1 MADEFPRDDPA
12 VTPDGPEKS
21 APTRKGM
28 LVVYHGPGATKEIA
42 GLGVLF
48 RANGRGL
55 SVRHMRFKQAPKGE
69 PSGDDL
75 ALEKLGIPSHVID
88 APTEG
93 AAVELWSKAVR
104 HVSIVQEGVLVL
116 EGLLDAIAEGW
127 LSGAQVSEI
136 LSGKDSLLHVIV
148 TGEKAPS
155 ELLESADLISN
166 MRAIKQRGSDAP
178 VIAGIDY

>member
-1 MADEFPRDDPA
+1 MPDEFPRDDPG

-21 APTRKGM
+21 APARKGM

-55 SVRHMRFKQAPKGE
+55 PVRHMSFNQPQTAG

-88 APTEG
+88 APTEE
-93 AAVELWSKAVR
+93 AAIELWSKAVR

-127 LSGAQVSEI
+127 LSGAQVSET
-136 LSGKDSLLHVIV
+136 LSGKDSFLHVIV
-148 TGEKAPS
+148 TGRKAPP
-155 ELLESADLISN
+155 ELMESADLISN
-166 MRAIKQRGSDAP
+166 MRAIKERGADAP
-178 VIAGIDY
+178 FIAGIDY

>member
-1 MADEFPRDDPA
+1 MADQFPRDDPA

-21 APTRKGM
+21 APARKGM

-55 SVRHMRFKQAPKGE
+55 PVRHMRFKDAPKGE

-75 ALEKLGIPSHVID
+75 ALGKLGIPSHVID
-88 APTEG
+88 APTEE
-93 AAVELWSKAVR
+93 AAVELWNKVVR

-127 LSGAQVSEI
+127 LSATQVSET
-136 LSGKDSLLHVIV
+136 LSANESLLHVIV
-148 TGEKAPS
+148 TGETAPA
-155 ELLESADLISN
+155 ELLDSADLVSN
-166 MRAIKQRGSDAP
+166 MRAIKQRGSGSP

>member
-1 MADEFPRDDPA
+1 MPDEFPRDDPG

-21 APTRKGM
+21 APARKGM

-55 SVRHMRFKQAPKGE
+55 PVRHMSFNQPQTAG

-88 APTEG
+88 APTEE
-93 AAVELWSKAVR
+93 AAIELWSKAVR

-127 LSGAQVSEI
+127 LSGAQVSET
-136 LSGKDSLLHVIV
+136 LSGKDSFLHVIV
-148 TGEKAPS
+148 TGRKAPP
-155 ELLESADLISN
+155 ELMESADLISN
-166 MRAIKQRGSDAP
+166 MRAIKDRGADAP
-178 VIAGIDY
+178 FISGIDY

>member
-21 APTRKGM
+21 APARKGM
-28 LVVYHGPGATKEIA
+28 LVVYHGPGGTKEIA

-55 SVRHMRFKQAPKGE
+55 PVRHMRFNDAPKGQ

-88 APTEG
+88 APTEE
-93 AAVELWSKAVR
+93 AAIKLWSKAVR

-127 LSGAQVSEI
+127 LSAAQISET
-136 LSGKDSLLHVIV
+136 LSTNESLLHVIV
-148 TGEKAPS
+148 TGETAPP
-155 ELLESADLISN
+155 ELLESADLVSN
-166 MRAIKQRGSDAP
+166 MRVIKQRGPDAP
-178 VIAGIDY
+178 AIAGIDY

>member
-12 VTPDGPEKS
+12 VTPDGPDKS
-21 APTRKGM
+21 APARKGM

-55 SVRHMRFKQAPKGE
+55 PVRHMRFKPDPRGE
-69 PSGDDL
+69 PSGDNL

-88 APTEG
+88 GPTEE
-93 AAVELWSKAVR
+93 AAAELWSKAVR

-127 LSGAQVSEI
+127 LSAAQVAEA

-148 TGEKAPS
+148 TGETAPS
-155 ELLESADLISN
+155 ELLDSADLVSN
-166 MRAIKQRGSDAP
+166 MKAIKKRGSDAP

>member
-1 MADEFPRDDPA
+1 MPDEFPRDDPG

-21 APTRKGM
+21 APARKGM

-55 SVRHMRFKQAPKGE
+55 PVRHMSFNQPQTAG

-93 AAVELWSKAVR
+93 AAIELWSKAVR

-127 LSGAQVSEI
+127 LSGAQVSET
-136 LSGKDSLLHVIV
+136 LSGKDSFLHVIV
-148 TGEKAPS
+148 TGRKAPP
-155 ELLESADLISN
+155 ELMESADLISN
-166 MRAIKQRGSDAP
+166 MRAIKERGADAP
-178 VIAGIDY
+178 FIAGIDY

>member
-1 MADEFPRDDPA
+1 MPDEFPRDDPG

-21 APTRKGM
+21 APARKGM

-55 SVRHMRFKQAPKGE
+55 PVRHMSFNQPQTAG

-88 APTEG
+88 APTED
-93 AAVELWSKAVR
+93 AAIELWSKAVR

-127 LSGAQVSEI
+127 LSGAQVSET
-136 LSGKDSLLHVIV
+136 LSGKDSFLHVIV
-148 TGEKAPS
+148 TGRKAPP
-155 ELLESADLISN
+155 ELMESADIISN
-166 MRAIKQRGSDAP
+166 MRAIKERGADAP
-178 VIAGIDY
+178 FIAGIDY